1 MCDACKINRVSDLPW
16 LEINFICSFRFW
28 NTLIALMWRMQAC
41 AKQDC
46 YISSGRILF
55 LRWRSIWVDLF
66 FKTMNGTIV
75 DLGDMS
81 WFSRWKSDLWFRLW
95 FEGGVLGTFSAHDV
109 SIPDFNR
116 LFRLVAEL
124 FLTATTLTLMFRFVN
139 DLRMTLVVV
148 GLHVFLVRIVSD
160 SQIDLR

>member
-1 MCDACKINRVSDLPW
+1 M
-16 LEINFICSFRFW
+16 
-28 NTLIALMWRMQAC
+28 
-41 AKQDC
+41 
-46 YISSGRILF
+46 
-55 LRWRSIWVDLF
+55 
-66 FKTMNGTIV
+66 
-75 DLGDMS
+75 
-81 WFSRWKSDLWFRLW
+81 
-95 FEGGVLGTFSAHDV
+95 LGTFSAHDV

-139 DLRMTLVVV
+139 NLRMTLVVV